1 MWTRY
6 RTQQVNEVVEA
17 IARTARSL
25 NPRVILSAA
34 VYALPKQERLQRL
47 QQNWEEWIQA
57 GELDLLIPLTYAGNT
72 RRLAQLVQPNLEIV
86 SRFSTLFVPSLN
98 LLNLP
103 PVEFLDQLQVVR
115 DLPTGGFALF
125 SVRQLT
131 PELEAILRSSAIA
144 STRIPYRDPFGAVRD
159 RFQALRQEWM
169 FLLEQKRLG
178 LWEHSQWMEQ
188 IERVQGS
195 LAALAADPTPEALE
209 QARQQ
214 LGNLKTNLATWM
226 RLESLRNPYRV
237 QVWGNRLAALEMM
250 LRYGEQTLMRA

>member
-1 MWTRY
+1 
-6 RTQQVNEVVEA
+6 
-17 IARTARSL
+17 
-25 NPRVILSAA
+25 
-34 VYALPKQERLQRL
+34 
-47 QQNWEEWIQA
+47 
-57 GELDLLIPLTYAGNT
+57 
-72 RRLAQLVQPNLEIV
+72 
-86 SRFSTLFVPSLN
+86 
-98 LLNLP
+98 
-103 PVEFLDQLQVVR
+103 
-115 DLPTGGFALF
+115 
-125 SVRQLT
+125 
-131 PELEAILRSSAIA
+131 
-144 STRIPYRDPFGAVRD
+144 
-159 RFQALRQEWM
+159 M